1 MGKFCTNCG
10 SKLNGN
16 EKFCINCGQEVTNSN
31 NNQNIGNDGN
41 VVTYS
46 ISDSSKLNGTT
57 KSSCT
62 SRANTAFVLSLV
74 GFFVVGVT
82 MGIIGIVG
90 ISMGISAK
98 SEMESLGIEEG
109 KKKAKAAIIIGIFDV
124 VIALLIVC
132 ARYLVR

>member
-31 NNQNIGNDGN
+31 SNENIGNESN

-62 SRANTAFVLSLV
+62 SRANTAFILSLV
-74 GFFVVGVT
+74 GFFVAGIV
-82 MGIIGIVG
+82 MGIIGI
-90 ISMGISAK
+90 SMGASAK

-109 KKKAKAAIIIGIFDV
+109 KKKAKAAIIIGIFDI
-124 VIALLIVC
+124 VIALLILF
-132 ARYLVR
+132 ARCLVR

>member
-31 NNQNIGNDGN
+31 SNENIGNESN

-46 ISDSSKLNGTT
+46 ISDSSKLNETT

-62 SRANTAFVLSLV
+62 SRANTAFILSLV
-74 GFFVVGVT
+74 GLFFAGIV
-82 MGIIGIVG
+82 MGIIGI
-90 ISMGISAK
+90 SMGASAK

-109 KKKAKAAIIIGIFDV
+109 KKKAKAAIIIGIFDI
-124 VIALLIVC
+124 VIALLILF
-132 ARYLVR
+132 ARCLVR

>member
-31 NNQNIGNDGN
+31 SNENIRNEGN

-46 ISDSSKLNGTT
+46 ISDSSKLNETT

-62 SRANTAFVLSLV
+62 SRANTAFILSLV
-74 GFFVVGVT
+74 GLFFA
-82 MGIIGIVG
+82 GIVMVIIG
-90 ISMGISAK
+90 ISMGASAK
-98 SEMESLGIEEG
+98 SEMESLGIEDG

-124 VIALLIVC
+124 VIALLIVF
-132 ARYLVR
+132 ARCFVR

>member
-31 NNQNIGNDGN
+31 SNENIGNESN

-46 ISDSSKLNGTT
+46 ISDSSKLNETT

-62 SRANTAFVLSLV
+62 SRANTAFILSLV
-74 GFFVVGVT
+74 GLFFAGIV
-82 MGIIGIVG
+82 MGIIGI
-90 ISMGISAK
+90 SMGASAK

-109 KKKAKAAIIIGIFDV
+109 KKKAKAAIIIGIFDI
-124 VIALLIVC
+124 VIALLIVF
-132 ARYLVR
+132 ARCLVR

>member
-31 NNQNIGNDGN
+31 SNENIGNEGN

-46 ISDSSKLNGTT
+46 ISDSSKLNETT

-62 SRANTAFVLSLV
+62 SRANTAFILSLV
-74 GFFVVGVT
+74 GLFFAGIV
-82 MGIIGIVG
+82 MGIIGI
-90 ISMGISAK
+90 SMGASAK

>member
-31 NNQNIGNDGN
+31 SNENIGNEGN

-46 ISDSSKLNGTT
+46 ISDSSKLNETT

-62 SRANTAFVLSLV
+62 SRANTAFILSLV
-74 GFFVVGVT
+74 GLFFAGIV
-82 MGIIGIVG
+82 MGIIGI
-90 ISMGISAK
+90 SMGASAK

-124 VIALLIVC
+124 VIALLIVF

>member
-31 NNQNIGNDGN
+31 SNENIGNESN

-46 ISDSSKLNGTT
+46 ISDSSKLNETT

-62 SRANTAFVLSLV
+62 SRANTAFILSLV
-74 GFFVVGVT
+74 GLFFAGIV
-82 MGIIGIVG
+82 MGIIGI
-90 ISMGISAK
+90 SMGASAK
-98 SEMESLGIEEG
+98 SEMESLGIEDG
-109 KKKAKAAIIIGIFDV
+109 KKKAKAAIIIGIFDI
-124 VIALLIVC
+124 VIALLILF
-132 ARYLVR
+132 ARCLVR

>member
-16 EKFCINCGQEVTNSN
+16 EKFCINCGQEVTNPN
-31 NNQNIGNDGN
+31 NNENIGNEGN

-46 ISDSSKLNGTT
+46 ISDSSKLNETT

-62 SRANTAFVLSLV
+62 SRANTAFILSLV
-74 GFFVVGVT
+74 GLFLAGIV
-82 MGIIGIVG
+82 MGIIGI
-90 ISMGISAK
+90 SMGASAK

-109 KKKAKAAIIIGIFDV
+109 KKKAKAAIIIGIFDI
-124 VIALLIVC
+124 VIALLILF
-132 ARYLVR
+132 ARCLVR

>member
-31 NNQNIGNDGN
+31 SNENIGNEGN

-46 ISDSSKLNGTT
+46 ISDSSKLNETT

-62 SRANTAFVLSLV
+62 SRANTAFILSLV
-74 GFFVVGVT
+74 GLFVAGIV
-82 MGIIGIVG
+82 MGIIGI
-90 ISMGISAK
+90 SMGASAK

-124 VIALLIVC
+124 VIALLIIF
-132 ARYLVR
+132 VRCFVR

>member
-31 NNQNIGNDGN
+31 SNENIGNESN

-46 ISDSSKLNGTT
+46 ISDSSKLNETT

-62 SRANTAFVLSLV
+62 SRANTAFILSLV
-74 GFFVVGVT
+74 GLFFAGIV
-82 MGIIGIVG
+82 MGIIGI
-90 ISMGISAK
+90 SMGASAK
-98 SEMESLGIEEG
+98 SEMESLDIEEG
-109 KKKAKAAIIIGIFDV
+109 KKKAKAAIIIGIFDI
-124 VIALLIVC
+124 VIALLIVF
-132 ARYLVR
+132 ARCLVR

>member
-10 SKLNGN
+10 SKLNGD

-31 NNQNIGNDGN
+31 NNENIENESN

-62 SRANTAFVLSLV
+62 SRANTAFILSLV
-74 GFFVVGVT
+74 GFFVAGIV
-82 MGIIGIVG
+82 MGIIS
-90 ISMGISAK
+90 ISMGASAK

-109 KKKAKAAIIIGIFDV
+109 KKKAQAAIIIGIFDI
-124 VIALLIVC
+124 VIALLVVF

>member
-31 NNQNIGNDGN
+31 SNENIGNESN

-46 ISDSSKLNGTT
+46 ISDSSKLNETT

-62 SRANTAFVLSLV
+62 SRANTAFILSLV
-74 GFFVVGVT
+74 GLFFAGIV
-82 MGIIGIVG
+82 MGIIGI
-90 ISMGISAK
+90 SMGASAK

-124 VIALLIVC
+124 VIALLILFE
-132 ARYLVR
+132 RYLVR

>member
-31 NNQNIGNDGN
+31 NNENIGNEGN

-46 ISDSSKLNGTT
+46 ISDSSKLNETT

-62 SRANTAFVLSLV
+62 SRANTAFILSLV
-74 GFFVVGVT
+74 GLFLAGIV
-82 MGIIGIVG
+82 MGIIGI
-90 ISMGISAK
+90 SMGASAK
-98 SEMESLGIEEG
+98 SEMESFGIEEG
-109 KKKAKAAIIIGIFDV
+109 KKKAKAAIIIGIFDI
-124 VIALLIVC
+124 VIALLILF
-132 ARYLVR
+132 ARCLVR

>member
-31 NNQNIGNDGN
+31 NNQNIGNEGN

-46 ISDSSKLNGTT
+46 ISDSSKLNQTT

-62 SRANTAFVLSLV
+62 SRANTAFILSLV
-74 GFFVVGVT
+74 GLFFA
-82 MGIIGIVG
+82 GIVMGIVG

-98 SEMESLGIEEG
+98 SEMELLGIEDG

-124 VIALLIVC
+124 VIALLIVF
-132 ARYLVR
+132 ARCFVR